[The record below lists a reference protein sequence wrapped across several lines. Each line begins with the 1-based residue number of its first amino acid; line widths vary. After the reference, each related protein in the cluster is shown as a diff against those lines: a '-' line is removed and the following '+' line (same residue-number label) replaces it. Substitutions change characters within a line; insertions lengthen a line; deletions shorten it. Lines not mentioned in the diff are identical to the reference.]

1 MQATGQ
7 AAPMSNVPGSAPR
20 PSQPSDAF
28 SGLPGEHRRALQ
40 GPNHPLR
47 SPPVSPRSALSV
59 VLLLA
64 VAGCVPVVR
73 ENVRHVE
80 LIRGDMPRSLPVP
93 VEGVAKARV
102 TASFGD
108 PRSGGRTHEGVDIFA
123 SRGTPVRSTTVGRI
137 EYKGMRGLG
146 GRIVRVT
153 GPGGYVHY
161 YAHLEDWG
169 PQAIGDWVA
178 RGEVIGFVGDSGNAV
193 WGPTH
198 LHYGIY
204 RPDGRAIDPYP
215 LLADRAPKPTQAPGR
230 APSGAG

>member
-1 MQATGQ
+1 MKLPELESPAVSRRCTL
-7 AAPMSNVPGSAPR
+7 AA
-20 PSQPSDAF
+20 
-28 SGLPGEHRRALQ
+28 
-40 GPNHPLR
+40 
-47 SPPVSPRSALSV
+47 

-64 VAGCVPVVR
+64 VFAGCAPTVR
-73 ENVRHVE
+73 HNVRYVE

-93 VEGVAKARV
+93 VEGVTKARV

-108 PRSGGRTHEGVDIFA
+108 PRGEGRRHEGVDIFA
-123 SRGTPVRSTTVGRI
+123 PRGTPVRSTTDGVI
-137 EYKGMRGLG
+137 EWKGMRGLG

-161 YAHLEDWG
+161 YAHLENWG

-204 RPDGRAIDPYP
+204 RPDGPAIDPYP
-215 LLADRAPKPTQAPGR
+215 LFSDREPAKAPSR